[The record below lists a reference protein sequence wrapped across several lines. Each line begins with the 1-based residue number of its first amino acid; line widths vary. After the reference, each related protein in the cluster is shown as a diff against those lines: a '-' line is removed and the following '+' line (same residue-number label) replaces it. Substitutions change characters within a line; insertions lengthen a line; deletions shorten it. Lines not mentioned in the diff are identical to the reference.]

1 MVTDKEIDLKIQEME
16 KKLILAIEK
25 SIKNEKAL
33 EKNQIELEK
42 TIEQLKKIEK
52 ELKDLKKI

>member
-25 SIKNEKAL
+25 SIKNENAL

-52 ELKDLKKI
+52 ELKELK

>member
-33 EKNQIELEK
+33 EKNQIQLEK

-52 ELKDLKKI
+52 ELKELK